1 MRREWRW
8 LPPLVAALL
17 GACAGQPAEESAAR
31 KAVSPVD
38 ETAMLPVLG
47 YLQLLQRL
55 SPPELARERKVLTMV
70 RQTPSTHVR
79 QAMLLAQSRGTADLT
94 RAIALLDGVLK
105 TNAPESVSLHPLAR
119 ALAQQYQERLKLE
132 QEKQKLEFQNEK
144 LTQQLKDSQRRGD
157 EIQEKLDAMAN
168 IEHSIPLRSKLGG
181 KPAASPR

>member
-1 MRREWRW
+1 MRREWHW
-8 LPPLVAALL
+8 LLPLVATLL
-17 GACAGQPAEESAAR
+17 GACAGQPMEDPVVH
-31 KAVSPVD
+31 KATLPVD

-55 SPPELARERKVLTMV
+55 SPPELARERKVLTMI
-70 RQTPSTHVR
+70 RQTPSAHLR
-79 QAMLLAQSRGTADLT
+79 QAMLLAQSRGTTDLS

-132 QEKQKLEFQNEK
+132 QEKQKLEVQNEK
-144 LTQQLKDSQRRGD
+144 LALQLKDSQRRGD

-181 KPAASPR
+181 KPATIPQ